1 MTNKAMKP
9 RNPKLPRVTIQ
20 EVAREA
26 GVDRSTVSR
35 VFNQP
40 SLLREKTVLKVR
52 KVAQRLGYSPNSAA
66 RALRTGRN
74 ENIALV
80 VPDLTNPFMP
90 PIALAVQK
98 EAAKRG
104 YCVFIGNAD
113 EDPSHEQDLLL
124 RFSDQ
129 VSGAVLASPR
139 SDQSTIQSLAGIIPL
154 VLINRDISGIPRV
167 LIDAGLGMSEAVKH
181 LVALGHKHIVYVSG
195 PAHSWSNEQRQLS
208 VCEAAEALAIKL
220 NVVCAGTAS
229 FLSGIGIV
237 DELLALGASACIA
250 FDDVLAQGICQALEE
265 RNVTVPR
272 DFSVIGCD
280 DVMGFPRLTT
290 VSSPS
295 AKAGQKAVE
304 MLISSLSSGFSPD
317 TRLVLGT
324 DLLPRGTTGPP
335 KIN

>member
-1 MTNKAMKP
+1 MADEPMEPQNT
-9 RNPKLPRVTIQ
+9 KLPRVTIQ

-40 SLLREKTVLKVR
+40 GLLREKTVLRVKS
-52 KVAQRLGYSPNSAA
+52 VARRLGYSPNSAA

-74 ENIALV
+74 ENIALI

-98 EAAKRG
+98 EAAKLG

-113 EDPSHEQDLLL
+113 EDPSHEEDLLL

-139 SDQSTIQSLAGIIPL
+139 SDQATIESLARIIPL
-154 VLINRDISGIPRV
+154 VLINRDILGIPRV
-167 LIDAGLGMSEAVKH
+167 LIDAGLGMAEAVKH
-181 LVALGHKHIVYVSG
+181 LATLGHKHVVYVSG
-195 PAHSWSNEQRQLS
+195 PPHSWSNEQRRMS
-208 VCEAAEALAIKL
+208 VEEAAKALKIKL
-220 NVVCAGTAS
+220 NVVSAGTAS
-229 FLSGIGIV
+229 FSSGISVV
-237 DELLALGASACIA
+237 DELLAVGASACIA
-250 FDDVLAQGICQALEE
+250 FDDVLAQGICQGLEE
-265 RNVTVPR
+265 RDVNVPR

-295 AKAGQKAVE
+295 ANAGQKAVE
-304 MLISSLSSGFSPD
+304 MLISTLLSGLSPD
-317 TRLVLGT
+317 TRLVLDT
-324 DLLPRGTTGPP
+324 DLLLRNTAGPP
-335 KIN
+335 KSK

>member
-1 MTNKAMKP
+1 MELRNKKS
-9 RNPKLPRVTIQ
+9 PRVTIQ

-40 SLLREKTVLKVR
+40 QLLRENTVLTVKS
-52 KVAQRLGYSPNSAA
+52 VAKRLGYSPNSTA

-74 ENIALV
+74 ENIALIV
-80 VPDLTNPFMP
+80 TDLTNPFMP

-98 EAAKRG
+98 EAAKLG

-113 EDPSHEQDLLL
+113 EDPSHEEDLLL

-139 SDQSTIQSLAGIIPL
+139 SDQSTIESLASIIPL
-154 VLINRDISGIPRV
+154 VLINRDIFGIPRV
-167 LIDAGLGMSEAVKH
+167 LIDSGQGMAEAVKH
-181 LVALGHKHIVYVSG
+181 LANLGHKHIVYVSG
-195 PAHSWSNEQRQLS
+195 PVQSWSNEQRQMS
-208 VCEAAEALAIKL
+208 VEEAAKALDIKL
-220 NVVCAGTAS
+220 NVLSAGAAS
-229 FLSGIGIV
+229 FSSGVNAV
-237 DELLALGASACIA
+237 DELLALDVSACIA
-250 FDDVLAQGICQALEE
+250 FDDVLAQGVCHGLEE

-280 DVMGFPRLTT
+280 DIMGSPLLTT

-295 AKAGQKAVE
+295 KKAGQKSVE
-304 MLISSLSSGFSPD
+304 MLASSLLSNLSPD
-317 TRLVLGT
+317 TRLVLDT
-324 DLLPRGTTGPP
+324 HLLLRNTAGPI
-335 KIN
+335 KIW

>member
-1 MTNKAMKP
+1 MTNKPMKSQ
-9 RNPKLPRVTIQ
+9 NTKLPRVTIQ

-40 SLLREKTVLKVR
+40 RLLREKTVLRVR
-52 KVAQRLGYSPNSAA
+52 SVAQRLGYSPNSAA

-98 EAAKRG
+98 EAAKLG

-113 EDPSHEQDLLL
+113 EDPSHEEDLLL

-139 SDQSTIQSLAGIIPL
+139 SDQATIESLARIIPL
-154 VLINRDISGIPRV
+154 VLINRDILGIPRV
-167 LIDAGLGMSEAVKH
+167 LIDAGLGMAEAVKY
-181 LVALGHKHIVYVSG
+181 LAAFGHKHIVYVSG
-195 PAHSWSNEQRQLS
+195 PSHSWSNEQRQLS
-208 VCEAAEALAIKL
+208 VYEAAEALAIKL
-220 NVVCAGTAS
+220 NVVYAGTAS

-237 DELLALGASACIA
+237 DELLAFGASACIA
-250 FDDVLAQGICQALEE
+250 FDDVLAQGICQAFEE
-265 RNVTVPR
+265 RNITIPR

-295 AKAGQKAVE
+295 ANAGQKAVE

-317 TRLVLGT
+317 TRLVLDT
-324 DLLPRGTTGPP
+324 ELLPRGTAGPP